1 MVCVRLSVTTLAAV
15 WHSWSGLHFDDR
27 ASEKAIGR
35 LNTTW
40 NSVSSESLPNLESL
54 VLAVQKTQSKF
65 QSSPESRVQL
75 LQLPQKLCKLHTQS
89 NSKPGLLQKRQ
100 NLLLIHNSYLPVKFF
115 VFADTFTLLVENAKF
130 QKLCDC

>member
-35 LNTTW
+35 LNATW

-54 VLAVQKTQSKF
+54 VLVQFK
-65 QSSPESRVQL
+65 
-75 LQLPQKLCKLHTQS
+75 
-89 NSKPGLLQKRQ
+89 KP
-100 NLLLIHNSYLPVKFF
+100 
-115 VFADTFTLLVENAKF
+115 
-130 QKLCDC
+130 